1 MDMITV
7 DLRNVEVNVGDKVEL
22 WGDSL
27 SIDEVARCAG
37 TISYELLCHVT
48 ERVPRISTEA

>member
-27 SIDEVARCAG
+27 SIDEVARCAD
-37 TISYELLCHVT
+37 TISYELMCHIT
-48 ERVPRISTEA
+48 ERVPRITTAT